1 MKKTLFLAYL
11 ALLICFLLPFVPLPG
26 PEAEA
31 IPPPPEGS
39 TAGTEAAPEA
49 KTSPEPEEGPAAEAE
64 ARPLT
69 ASAPV
74 ETIRLLTADGTV
86 LELEMPDYITGVLAA
101 EMPASFEPEALKA
114 QAVAAASYAL
124 YCAAGNKHAGVGA
137 DVCADFSCCQA
148 WQDEQARRDK
158 WGGDFEQYERKLRAA
173 AEATA
178 GQVLRYQGQP
188 AFTAF
193 HASSAGATEASGEI
207 WNPVPYLVSV
217 DSPETAGDV
226 PNYVSTLDCAA
237 LDFRDVLLSAR
248 PEADFSGDESGWIG
262 EIVRDGSGRVKTAR
276 LGGADFSGTELRSL
290 FSLRSTAFELSYS
303 EGRFLFTVTG
313 SGHGVGMSQYGAQ
326 VLAKNGAGYAE
337 ILAHYYPGT
346 ELS

>member
-26 PEAEA
+26 PGAETS
-31 IPPPPEGS
+31 PPP
-39 TAGTEAAPEA
+39 TESSAPEPEA
-49 KTSPEPEEGPAAEAE
+49 VPEPEEPPAEA
-64 ARPLT
+64 AAQPLT
-69 ASAPV
+69 APAPV
-74 ETIRLLTADGTV
+74 ETIRLLTAEGEV

-124 YCAAGNKHAGVGA
+124 YCAAGNKHAGAGA
-137 DVCADFSCCQA
+137 DVCADFGCCQA

-158 WGGDFEQYERKLRAA
+158 WGDDFERYEQKLRAA
-173 AEATA
+173 AEETA
-178 GQVLRYQGQP
+178 GQVLRYQGRP

-207 WNPVPYLVSV
+207 WNPVPYLISV

-226 PNYVSTLDCAA
+226 PNYISTLDCAA

-262 EIVRDGSGRVKTAR
+262 EIVRDGSGRVKTAC

-326 VLAKNGAGYAE
+326 VLAKNGASYTE